1 MSLLDQSRSLPQG
14 ASICMKKTGILEF
27 RYGHSESFAKR
38 LRRKGSYTINLGDWI
53 QSLAVQLLVESL
65 GPAGG
70 EIVKIDRDSLP
81 TYQGPPVRLIMNACF
96 LEHCFPIPP
105 QVEPVF
111 IGFQTSSS
119 GLIREYLDYFKAH
132 QPIGCRDTATRDM
145 FRQQGVDA
153 YITGC
158 LTMSLPLRDER
169 PAVPKS
175 FFIGGEG
182 PGKMPK
188 SLKRQTP
195 SHVAR
200 SSVYQHQREPVTSL
214 PLDDKDALRAT
225 ELAAGLLA
233 TYRQEATLVVTPLLH
248 AAGPSLAMG
257 IPVIL
262 ARKDERD
269 RFTAINRLLPVHTP
283 GDFDAI
289 NWNPACPNIEA
300 LKQCLTSLV
309 ARALTGERGPNAEE
323 RRVLA
328 DFYDKQPCLTP
339 ELIASRAR
347 RESQSF
353 WRKLPLLRTWFGA

>member
-1 MSLLDQSRSLPQG
+1 
-14 ASICMKKTGILEF
+14 MKKTGILEF
-27 RYGHSESFAKR
+27 RYGHSENFAKR

-53 QSLAVQLLVESL
+53 QSLAVQRLVESL
-65 GPAGG
+65 GPSGG
-70 EIVKIDRDSLP
+70 EIIKIDRDSLP
-81 TYQGPPVRLIMNACF
+81 DYQGPPVRLIMNACF

-119 GLIREYLDYFKAH
+119 GLIREYLSDFKAH
-132 QPIGCRDTATRDM
+132 QPIGCRDTATRNL
-145 FRQQGVDA
+145 FREQGVDA

-158 LTMSLPLRDER
+158 LTMTLPLRDER
-169 PAVPKS
+169 PAVAKT

-195 SHVAR
+195 SQVTR
-200 SSVYQHQREPVTSL
+200 TSVYQHQREPVTSL
-214 PLDDKDALRAT
+214 PLNDKDALRAA
-225 ELAAGLLA
+225 ELAAELLA
-233 TYRQEATLVVTPLLH
+233 TYRREASLVVTPLLH

-269 RFTAINRLLPVHTP
+269 RFTAINRLLPVYTP

-289 NWNPACPNIEA
+289 NWNPARPEIEN
-300 LKQCLTSLV
+300 LKQCLTTLV
-309 ARALTGERGPNAEE
+309 ARALEGGGGPTAEE
-323 RRVLA
+323 RRILS

-339 ELIASRAR
+339 ELVASRAR
-347 RESQSF
+347 RKTQSF
-353 WRKLPLLRTWFGA
+353 WRKLFGR